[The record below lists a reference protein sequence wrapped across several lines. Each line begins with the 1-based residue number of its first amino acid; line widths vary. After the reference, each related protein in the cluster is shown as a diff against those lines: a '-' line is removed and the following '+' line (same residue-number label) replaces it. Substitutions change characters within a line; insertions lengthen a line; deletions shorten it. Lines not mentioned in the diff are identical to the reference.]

1 MRQENP
7 LFGSPVSSFCG
18 LYDFTIHF
26 FIMIKCPLYG
36 HTLTFIET
44 PSGLVGGLEVDII
57 QTAFMH
63 GLKHF
68 PDQHRADAA
77 VAVVGSHSKGTEPA
91 GIAVHLALQITD
103 YGVLIKTER
112 KRLWSPP

>member
-18 LYDFTIHF
+18 LYGFTTHF

-57 QTAFMH
+57 QTAVIH

-91 GIAVHLALQITD
+91 GIAVHLAL
-103 YGVLIKTER
+103 
-112 KRLWSPP
+112 